1 MVAVLQLDA
10 AGVPHRWI
18 GIEDA
23 AIYSAKGLVLWEVG
37 TPVKTLRGGINAR
50 TGVRSEMDVKP
61 VIALAG
67 GIWCAQ
73 EFRTPA
79 CGTRSDLRAR
89 PLHLRVLRAG
99 ILRVAAHGRSH
110 RAGVARWRLHLH
122 EPRGRVPRL
131 QRQEGRAHSGGSW
144 DAADLGTV
152 CTVPQR
158 GVLAQQPARARRS
171 ARVPCSKAS
180 KALATPVAVVRPPRH
195 RSAHIARADCETHR
209 AGEAVSITEI
219 LWFRYAGGATG
230 TSFQNL
236 PGKLPSAGPSR
247 GDEPRRPGA

>member
-79 CGTRSDLRAR
+79 PERGLIFAR
-89 PLHLRVLRAG
+89 DRYTCAYCAQGFSESQLTVDHIVPESRGGAYAYMNL
-99 ILRVAAHGRSH
+99 VAACRECNGRKGARTPEEAGMCRSGH
-110 RAGVARWRLHLH
+110 R
-122 EPRGRVPRL
+122 
-131 QRQEGRAHSGGSW
+131 
-144 DAADLGTV
+144 
-152 CTVPQR
+152 
-158 GVLAQQPARARRS
+158 
-171 ARVPCSKAS
+171 
-180 KALATPVAVVRPPRH
+180 
-195 RSAHIARADCETHR
+195 THR
-209 AGEAVSITEI
+209 AATRRSCS
-219 LWFRYAGGATG
+219 ATG
-230 TSFQNL
+230 ACSPISTRTLQQDFQ
-236 PGKLPSAGPSR
+236 GTRDSGCCH
-247 GDEPRRPGA
+247 